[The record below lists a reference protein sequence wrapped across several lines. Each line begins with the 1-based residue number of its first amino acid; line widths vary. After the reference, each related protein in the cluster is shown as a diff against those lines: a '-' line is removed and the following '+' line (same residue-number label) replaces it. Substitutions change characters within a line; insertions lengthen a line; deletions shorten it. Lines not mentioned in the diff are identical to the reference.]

1 MTKQNDAA
9 FSAEHRQYIARL
21 NRSRRGI
28 KLARW
33 LILIVFIALWELF
46 ARVGDNRSVY
56 RQLPGKG
63 GGNDSAAV
71 CRRGTVFAHR
81 RNAL

>member
-1 MTKQNDAA
+1 MKKNDAA

-46 ARVGDNRSVY
+46 ARVGI
-56 RQLPGKG
+56 
-63 GGNDSAAV
+63 
-71 CRRGTVFAHR
+71 
-81 RNAL
+81 